1 MDGRLATALRP
12 IALVAALAIGVTAA
26 GPAALA
32 AESPPPHVP
41 AVTVSGTA
49 EVSVAP
55 DRAQLTV
62 GAVAEDRQ
70 AQDAQRQV
78 AAILQRVIKDVR
90 TLGIP
95 EEKIR
100 STGLS
105 LTPVYAQPGPKPAG
119 GGDAPRIVGYRAADS
134 LRVQIEPVDR
144 VGAVVDAAIG
154 AGANQMGGLVFELR
168 DDLAYRRQAL
178 QAAVQEARA
187 KAEAI
192 AAAMSLALG
201 EVIDVRE
208 DGAHAPYPA
217 ERRFASAAA
226 AGTPVQPGQ
235 IQVVASVTVRFKLV
249 APQR

>member
-1 MDGRLATALRP
+1 MNDRFAVALKA
-12 IALVAALAIGVTAA
+12 IVLVAALAIGAA
-26 GPAALA
+26 VAADA
-32 AESPPPHVP
+32 AEAPGPHTP
-41 AVTVSGTA
+41 SITVSGTA
-49 EVSVAP
+49 EVAAAP

-62 GAVAEDRQ
+62 GAVAEARQ
-70 AQDAQRQV
+70 AQDAQRQI
-78 AAILQRVIKDVR
+78 AAGLQRVVKDIR
-90 TLGIP
+90 ALGIP

-105 LTPVYAQPGPKPAG
+105 LTPVYAQPGPKPAAG
-119 GGDAPRIVGYRAADS
+119 NEGPRIVGYRAADS

-168 DDLAYRRQAL
+168 NDLACRRQAL
-178 QAAVQEARA
+178 QGAVQEARA

-192 AAAMSLALG
+192 AAAMNLALG

-208 DGAHAPYPA
+208 EGAHAPYPA
-217 ERRFASAAA
+217 ERRFAAPAA

-235 IQVVASVTVRFKLV
+235 IQVAASVTVRYRLV
-249 APQR
+249 AAQR

>member
-1 MDGRLATALRP
+1 MNGRFAAALKAIVLIP
-12 IALVAALAIGVTAA
+12 ALAIGAA
-26 GPAALA
+26 VAADAADAPGP
-32 AESPPPHVP
+32 HTP
-41 AVTVSGTA
+41 AVTVGGTA
-49 EVSVAP
+49 EVAAAP
-55 DRAQLTV
+55 DRALLTV

-78 AAILQRVIKDVR
+78 AAILQRVVKDIR
-90 TLGIP
+90 ALGIP

-100 STGLS
+100 STGIF
-105 LTPVYAQPGPKPAG
+105 LTPVYAQPGPKPAAG
-119 GGDAPRIVGYRAADS
+119 SDAPRIVGYRAADS

-192 AAAMSLALG
+192 AAAMNLALG
-201 EVIDVRE
+201 EVIDARE
-208 DGAHAPYPA
+208 DGSHTPYPA
-217 ERRFASAAA
+217 ERRFAAPAA

-235 IQVVASVTVRFKLV
+235 IQVAASVTVRYRLV

>member
-1 MDGRLATALRP
+1 MNGRFAAALKA
-12 IALVAALAIGVTAA
+12 IALVAALALGAA
-26 GPAALA
+26 GAAAA
-32 AESPPPHVP
+32 AEALGPHTSFI
-41 AVTVSGTA
+41 TVGGTA
-49 EVSVAP
+49 EVAAAP

-62 GAVAEDRQ
+62 GAVAEDRK
-70 AQDAQRQV
+70 AQDAQRQI
-78 AAILQRVIKDVR
+78 AAVLQRVIKDIR
-90 TLGIP
+90 ALGIP

-105 LTPVYAQPGPKPAG
+105 LTPVYAQPGPKPAAG
-119 GGDAPRIVGYRAADS
+119 SDAARIVGYRASDS

-168 DDLAYRRQAL
+168 DDLPYRRQAL

-192 AAAMSLALG
+192 AAAMGLALG

-217 ERRFASAAA
+217 ERRFAAPAA

-235 IQVVASVTVRFKLV
+235 IQVMASVTVRYRLV

>member
-1 MDGRLATALRP
+1 MNDRFAAVPKAILLAA
-12 IALVAALAIGVTAA
+12 VLAIGAA
-26 GPAALA
+26 ASADA
-32 AESPPPHVP
+32 AEAPGPHTP
-41 AVTVSGTA
+41 SVTVSGTA
-49 EVSVAP
+49 EVAAAP

-70 AQDAQRQV
+70 AQDAQRQI
-78 AAILQRVIKDVR
+78 AAVLQRVIKDIR
-90 TLGIP
+90 ALGIP

-105 LTPVYAQPGPKPAG
+105 LTPVYAQPGPKPAAG
-119 GGDAPRIVGYRAADS
+119 NDGPRIVGYRAADS

-178 QAAVQEARA
+178 QAAVQEAHA

-217 ERRFASAAA
+217 ERRFAAPAA

-249 APQR
+249 AAQR